1 MTVNEQF
8 QHVQEATSDEVNSS
22 SETTQTVA
30 DSLITLQDYYLRF
43 AQSLFQT
50 WREMLTL
57 QTQSMPRVQTWQQ
70 STRQQPEAFQRLT
83 SSPLQLYRDF
93 LLAPFTL
100 SRKLVEASMTTTQR
114 EREPV
119 EASMIATQRERE
131 LVP

>member
-8 QHVQEATSDEVNSS
+8 QHVVEATSDEVNSS

-43 AQSLFQT
+43 AQSLFQA
-50 WREMLTL
+50 WIEMLTP
-57 QTQSMPRVQTWQQ
+57 QTQSMPRVQTWRQ

-83 SSPLQLYRDF
+83 ASPLQLYQDF

-114 EREPV
+114 ERE
-119 EASMIATQRERE
+119 